1 MKFSEFQKYVP
12 KTDSN
17 VFVFVCEDDLLV
29 EESRDVW
36 MRILPGNWVL
46 EKLHSKEFEDV
57 ESSRLMDEA
66 LTPSLFSQSR
76 ALLVAN
82 AEKVSKRRI
91 ADLTALN
98 EVQGSSLKII
108 LICTNQRSAQGW
120 MRAFPVIEIDPLRPA
135 EVAKWLMD
143 RYSVP
148 ADVARYVVENAGT
161 DLYPLH
167 NEMEKLRTYVGEGRG
182 IEIRDVD
189 ASLLRSEK
197 FGPFELD
204 DAILA
209 RDYKKAVYVLGAML
223 DEGMEPLQILAR
235 IVRVWRQLFIG
246 KGLSGKQSARDV
258 ATAAGVPG
266 FKAAEFAAGCRKY
279 DWGHLASGFRDLLG
293 ADRAFKSSSPNVEAY
308 FNIMLWKLVG

>member
-12 KTDSN
+12 KTDRN

-46 EKLHSKEFEDV
+46 EKLHSKEFEDM

-76 ALLVAN
+76 ALLIAN

-98 EVQGSSLKII
+98 EVPGSSLKVI
-108 LICTNQRSAQGW
+108 LICTNQRSAEGW

-161 DLYPLH
+161 ELYPLH

-197 FGPFELD
+197 FGAFELD

-209 RDYKKAVYVLGAML
+209 RDYKKAVHVLGAML
-223 DEGMEPLQILAR
+223 DEGMEPLPILAR
-235 IVRVWRQLFIG
+235 IVRVWRQLLIG

-279 DWGHLASGFRDLLG
+279 DWGQLASGFRDLLG